1 MADKVLLSPEEAAQR
16 LGCGRSFMFELI
28 KAQKIES
35 VKVGRLRRIPVP
47 AVDAYVDHLRA
58 EQRAK
63 VA

>member
-28 KAQKIES
+28 RTKKIES
-35 VKVGRLRRIPVP
+35 IKVGRLRRIPVA
-47 AVDAYVDHLRA
+47 AVDTYVAELRA
-58 EQRAK
+58 DQAQA